1 MADRIRQIPEPV
13 RAIQFDTVA
22 WLGSDRV
29 LTDSEL
35 AAYQHAI
42 ATYDR
47 SGTAPFRQP
56 ELELPCA

>member
-1 MADRIRQIPEPV
+1 MADRRREIPEPV

-29 LTDSEL
+29 LTDSEV

-42 ATYDR
+42 ETYKR
-47 SGTAPFRQP
+47 TGTSPARQP